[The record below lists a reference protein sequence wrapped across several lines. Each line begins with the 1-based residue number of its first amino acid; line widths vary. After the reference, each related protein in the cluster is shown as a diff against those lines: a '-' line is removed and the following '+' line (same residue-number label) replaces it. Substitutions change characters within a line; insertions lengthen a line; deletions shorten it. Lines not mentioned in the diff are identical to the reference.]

1 MTEEPD
7 INSFFYTP
15 VVDPWYAHATYDL
28 DLISHAKQL
37 MQRFAHFRIFSLG
50 QSPAWLVKTIELLKS
65 NHPHPSCGYIPFSSR
80 FSVALDEAQL
90 HHRGISSLQG
100 FLSARSDQVLIA
112 SSDDTFPSAPSH
124 HYPLFADSSSHRYRI
139 EAPSPR
145 YLCAY
150 WDHLT
155 SIGMDPDTII
165 QNAANGQPTVIL
177 EYTTTGKSL
186 ASFLFTIYGWAYCDN
201 KLQQLQ
207 NSLFV
212 CNLSCDSCP
221 ISSLTLVDI
230 PITVHLLHHPIQ
242 RGLLLALAN
251 GIDHG
256 PQSDRLVPSYPAS
269 HWLRPPSPMPNL
281 PFTSDLIERLRTLIS
296 QYHAIAHP
304 SSLMHDQPLH
314 HGARY
319 ADTPSF

>member
-1 MTEEPD
+1 MTEELKL
-7 INSFFYTP
+7 NSFFYTP
-15 VVDPWYAHATYDL
+15 AVDPWYAHATYDL
-28 DLISHAKQL
+28 DLINHAKQL
-37 MQRFAHFRIFSLG
+37 MQRFAHYRIFSLG
-50 QSPAWLVKTIELLKS
+50 QSPAWLVKTIELLKGTDS
-65 NHPHPSCGYIPFSSR
+65 HPSCGYIPFSSR

-100 FLSARSDQVLIA
+100 FLPARSDQVFTE
-112 SSDDTFPSAPSH
+112 SSDDAFPSVSY
-124 HYPLFADSSSHRYRI
+124 HYSLFADSSSHRYRI
-139 EAPSPR
+139 EAPSPEN
-145 YLCAY
+145 LCAY

-165 QNAANGQPTVIL
+165 QKAANGQPTVIL

-221 ISSLTLVDI
+221 IPSLTLVDI
-230 PITVHLLHHPIQ
+230 PITIHLLHHPMQ

-269 HWLRPPSPMPNL
+269 HWLRPPLPMPNL
-281 PFTSDLIERLRTLIS
+281 PFTSDLIERLRTLIGQCRRIDHS
-296 QYHAIAHP
+296 FSHIY
-304 SSLMHDQPLH
+304 DQSLH